1 MNLSVGAYRTEEGKP
16 WILPSVAEA
25 EKMVGRPNSSVA
37 SRLWS
42 KTEARS
48 HRFWISQE
56 EFQDSLVDSS
66 PLVPGFFIFLYFFV
80 WLQNI
85 HFYHGYTMGI
95 ARTCKTNWAA
105 EAEVVNDTTQDK
117 AMHPVSLG
125 DFGGFQDSDP
135 WDSRVLRGQHLVGVP
150 AN

>member
-1 MNLSVGAYRTEEGKP
+1 M
-16 WILPSVAEA
+16 
-25 EKMVGRPNSSVA
+25 
-37 SRLWS
+37 
-42 KTEARS
+42 
-48 HRFWISQE
+48 
-56 EFQDSLVDSS
+56 DSLVDSS

-80 WLQNI
+80 WLQNN

-95 ARTCKTNWAA
+95 ARTWKTNWAA

-135 WDSRVLRGQHLVGVP
+135 WDSRVLPGQHLVGVP